1 MTGARASARP
11 PRFVQVVRRRR
22 ATVYGWLSVL
32 IGLALWEVA
41 GRLRPDNMK
50 LFLVPFSDVVAALW
64 QMAHHDLLANLKVSG
79 LEFLIGF
86 TLAMTVGVALGM
98 LMGAIDVVRYALDPW
113 VMGLFATPTV
123 AMAPIFIL
131 ILGLDMASKVAM
143 VFLLAVLPIVIS
155 TTAGVRST
163 PRELI
168 EVARAFGCSRLK
180 VFAKVLVPAAFPFVV
195 TGLRQGVGRGLV
207 GVVIGELLG
216 ARAGIGYMIQQAYQM
231 FEAASVYGGVLLL
244 AATGI
249 ITSAAIQAVERWMAP
264 WRDTSLN
271 L

>member
-1 MTGARASARP
+1 MTAESPARP
-11 PRFVQVVRRRR
+11 PRVVQFVRERR
-22 ATVYGWLSVL
+22 AAVYGWLSVL
-32 IGLALWEVA
+32 IGLSLWEVA

-50 LFLVPFSDVVAALW
+50 LFLVPFSDVVAAIW
-64 QMAHHDLLANLKVSG
+64 TMAHHDLFANLKVSG
-79 LEFLIGF
+79 LEFLMGF
-86 TLAMTVGVALGM
+86 GLAMTVGVVAGL
-98 LMGAIDVVRYALDPW
+98 LMGAVDGVRFALDPW

-131 ILGLDMASKVAM
+131 IFGLDMASKVAM
-143 VFLLAVLPIVIS
+143 VFLLAVLPIIIS

-168 EVARAFGCSRLK
+168 EVARAFGCSRLE
-180 VFAKVLVPAAFPFVV
+180 VFTKVLVPAAFPFVV
-195 TGLRQGVGRGLV
+195 TGLRQGIGRGLV

-216 ARAGIGYMIQQAYQM
+216 ARAGIGFMIQQAYQM

-244 AATGI
+244 AGTGI
-249 ITSAAIQAVERWMAP
+249 ATSVVIQAVERWMAP